1 MLAKKYRSSIV
12 SINNPFTGIYTLE
25 FKSLGSKYKYL
36 PGQFLH
42 IALDEDYDGSS
53 QWPDS
58 RCFSMQSNP
67 NDETIK
73 ITYAVKGEFT
83 HQMEQQLKVG
93 SEVWLKLPYGDLF
106 TQPHN
111 KTNTVFIAGGTGI
124 TPFLSLFTHESF
136 SEYTNPHIYLG
147 FRSKDYNIYQAELER
162 MQTIRTI
169 RLNSCNSV
177 ECNSSREQS
186 DSGFV
191 TIRLFY
197 QDTDGIINIQQIFD
211 ENGIDSD
218 YFISGPPIMIQTFK
232 LALIEKGVKLA
243 QIKTDDWE

>member
-1 MLAKKYRSSIV
+1 MYPNLNNMLAKKYKSTVV
-12 SINNPFTGIYTLE
+12 SIHHPFAGIYTVE
-25 FKSLGSKYKYL
+25 FASDRGKYKYL

-42 IALDEDYDGSS
+42 IALDQDYDGSS

-67 NDETIK
+67 NEETIK

-83 HQMEQQLKVG
+83 RQMEQQLKVG

-136 SEYTNPHIYLG
+136 NEYTNPHIYLG
-147 FRSKDYNIYQAELER
+147 FRSKEYNIYETE
-162 MQTIRTI
+162 
-169 RLNSCNSV
+169 LNSV
-177 ECNSSREQS
+177 RLRAIREK
-186 DSGFV
+186 FV
-191 TIRLFY
+191 TISLFY
-197 QDTDGIINIQQIFD
+197 QDKDGIIDIARIYA
-211 ENGIDSD
+211 ENGTANN
-218 YFISGPPIMIQTFK
+218 YFISGPPIMIKSFK
-232 LALIEKGVKLA
+232 NALVEKGVPLSNVL
-243 QIKTDDWE
+243 TDDWE

>member
-1 MLAKKYRSSIV
+1 M
-12 SINNPFTGIYTLE
+12 
-25 FKSLGSKYKYL
+25 GSKFKYH

-42 IALDEDYDGSS
+42 IAIDPDYDGST

-67 NDETIK
+67 NEETIR

-83 HQMEQQLKVG
+83 RQMEQQLTIG

-136 SEYTNPHIYLG
+136 NDYKNPKIYLG
-147 FRSKDYNIYQAELER
+147 FRSKEYNIYETELDR
-162 MQTIRTI
+162 SR
-169 RLNSCNSV
+169 
-177 ECNSSREQS
+177 NSSK
-186 DSGFV
+186 FV
-191 TIRLFY
+191 KSY
-197 QDTDGIINIQQIFD
+197 YEDKDGILDIKSIAD
-211 ENGIDSD
+211 ENSIESN
-218 YFISGPPIMIQTFK
+218 YFISGPPAMIKAFKQT
-232 LALIEKGVKLA
+232 LISKGVPTSNIL
-243 QIKTDDWE
+243 TDDWQ